1 MKKVLGLFLSTVLL
15 LLFFS
20 ACNEPNDASFIGTV
34 KSVSGEDITVT
45 VAEKFTKA
53 NGETVKIQ
61 SENAAQLAVGDELR
75 VQIVDGAVKECTVLL
90 AVENMRSDGADPDS
104 PPMLQKWEDTKVP
117 KGFPDFN
124 DRSLEIEV
132 RESDCFGTHNAYRVV
147 DQNKSVTYLSN
158 VGSRSSEFVIMGD
171 VTDKCKLGDFVVLT
185 TSKHSVN
192 ACYRAADA
200 KDITKLE
207 VIDSK
212 KALQYVEMNNRLNST
227 FYKPVIYLYPQQTV
241 SVDVALELDGRLTC
255 TYPEYADG
263 WDGLTV
269 YPNGTIQKD
278 GREYYCLYW
287 EGESRFEPDFSKGF
301 CVKSEDTASF
311 LEKTLREM
319 GLNDREANEFIIY
332 WLPILQQ
339 NEYNLISFQGEN
351 YTELAK
357 LTVSPTPDSVLRVFM
372 SFKALEN
379 PTEVEPQ
386 VFTPFE
392 RNGFAVVEWGG
403 GPA

>member
-1 MKKVLGLFLSTVLL
+1 
-15 LLFFS
+15 
-20 ACNEPNDASFIGTV
+20 
-34 KSVSGEDITVT
+34 
-45 VAEKFTKA
+45 
-53 NGETVKIQ
+53 
-61 SENAAQLAVGDELR
+61 
-75 VQIVDGAVKECTVLL
+75 
-90 AVENMRSDGADPDS
+90 
-104 PPMLQKWEDTKVP
+104 
-117 KGFPDFN
+117 
-124 DRSLEIEV
+124 
-132 RESDCFGTHNAYRVV
+132 
-147 DQNKSVTYLSN
+147 
-158 VGSRSSEFVIMGD
+158 
-171 VTDKCKLGDFVVLT
+171 
-185 TSKHSVN
+185 
-192 ACYRAADA
+192 
-200 KDITKLE
+200 
-207 VIDSK
+207 
-212 KALQYVEMNNRLNST
+212 MNNRLNST
-227 FYKPVIYLYPQQTV
+227 LYKPVIYLYPQQTV

-311 LEKTLREM
+311 LEKTLREI